1 MKKFLIMG
9 SINAYA
15 WKEIFPLVKFNK
27 IDIGYFFCKGM
38 KFTNP
43 YSNEYKKLCNVGW
56 YQSLKKNIDR
66 KEIEFTKQYNPV
78 DYPKYDNYDAIN
90 VDRYKDIPVD
100 YEGEIGVPISFAK
113 FMNRQKFELVCVIAP
128 ILNGKQIYARLII
141 KNNHPVST
149 ENTVNNSTDE

>member
-27 IDIGYFFCKGM
+27 MDVGYLFNKTLT
-38 KFTNP
+38 FTIP
-43 YSNEYKKLCNVGW
+43 GSDEKKKICGICW

-78 DYPKYDNYDAIN
+78 DYPKYDNYDAIEVSKSKN
-90 VDRYKDIPVD
+90 IPMD
-100 YEGEIGVPISFAK
+100 YTGLMGVPISFIYK
-113 FMNRQKFELVCVIAP
+113 LNPNRFELVDVWCSKKLY
-128 ILNGKQIYARLII
+128 LNEKALYARLII
-141 KNNHPVST
+141 RRKV
-149 ENTVNNSTDE
+149 